1 MKLYRAETGQHIHWS
16 RNLIQQIQTLDEFKQ
31 ELEQCTGVPAI
42 NQILMTSFG
51 TQVKQDQLR
60 QVLEATGKDEYIVF
74 CYDRYYL
81 GASSEEIA
89 TLLDVEMPI
98 LEPVVSPVA
107 AHNLLNALETTS
119 KTTAL
124 PQHCELYLSLFA
136 KFDSFSQ
143 TLMKTVASHTSLAKT
158 LVGEQKSQSMAL
170 NVALTNLETHSG
182 ITNRSVQ
189 EFYRLAEK
197 ELDKQSALL
206 ESADIDLNILH
217 DTQIHPAFIS
227 HGTNNSNSDT
237 YTASELD
244 KQQSLMDYV
253 DMDQLQTARQDTEE
267 LCQHLTHDTHFL
279 QSVVGELQNYEE
291 ELRHQISSD
300 HNLQTLDTM
309 LMDIQDAREK
319 TQFLRDK
326 IKRDLNRIYSKIADL
341 LQVPLSSLF
350 AKLSLDASFSSTSTS
365 TSLQT
370 PSTSA
375 TPEPLTL
382 TNQAETKPYSTMIR
396 RNSLSPSSQ
405 DTASAFPSQ
414 TKKALEA
421 FYHLAEI
428 HINDYLPKLTSY
440 ESTIR
445 QLITKLT
452 QLKRQ
457 SIQKFLKNMTTISQL
472 QSDIASTSS
481 QLELANRSL
490 LEFKDKYGSSYLE
503 TSRNMVFAY
512 GALMIEGL
520 RRKEYTS
527 ILIENANLIADV
539 LGRFREQ
546 EQDRRDAFR
555 RDIKNSLPFNISN
568 INDAAPQFEI
578 STSNSGD
585 NTTLITKKDIKD
597 FLSLLDRSYSEVIGQ
612 QDQSSKAGKSS
623 LRAANRKDGPYSSH
637 RTQMAIASDSYGQNL
652 LSLLNNM
659 NKQLD
664 GLNLEF
670 LKRIESAFL
679 LDSRN
684 MNMDLA
690 TASVKLEYV
699 ASTSRSPSEKALEL
713 AEDKVKKYEERIIS
727 LEKALQQ
734 TQSTLEPNIT
744 DTLRQFTKDQH
755 HNQLIQIASP
765 SAIGSSSVSSAY
777 SVLDDNE
784 VDEILGSMKMKNT
797 EILTGE
803 TKGTSEKHPP
813 LQQQS
818 MIEQEQEIADLKETI
833 RQREAFIKEV
843 HKQLLQEQRSYQDYR
858 DQAEHEKD
866 DMRLRIQEYEQLL
879 EEERQTYE
887 DNRKSF
893 LKEVQVK
900 DGLTDIRVADI
911 ESDWKNKVEQ
921 LTESLTTEKK
931 IKSDMDN
938 RHHQEIMEL
947 KERHEYEMAQS
958 KKQLEISH
966 KNEISLLSK
975 ALEELRSEYTA
986 YRQQTSTSKQEA
998 DDKLNQ
1004 LVTEMNNSEE
1014 ARNEIKQK
1022 LAQAREMVLRAEN
1035 DWTKKNVALE
1045 KLKSIHDAARNILID
1060 LLIKYNDDLNLS
1072 LDDSDDGSM
1081 IELLDI
1087 LSREADNAV
1096 RDRKKLQEMQTLE
1109 SDYNE
1114 ACRHIGYMNE
1124 EKVELQ
1130 SLSVQMAHKLDD
1142 IRKNI
1147 FFEITNQLQLPVDEN
1162 EVGAM
1167 TRKLSIGGSAILDDT
1182 SFCSE
1187 ILTATNVIDIGKF
1200 VSRIFK
1206 KVRTAHDLTRR
1217 WQKEYKELKEKY
1229 SKLAVL
1235 AQEKISFRNFKVG
1248 DVALFLPTKNS
1259 TGKPWAAFNVNAPH
1273 YFLKPSDAIS
1283 SQINS
1288 REWVVARI
1296 TSVTEHSVNAQDQTT
1311 NPYGLPDNTTFYQLE
1326 AENWRN
1332 NRQKHHHRKSKQE
1345 KEATET
1351 RSSSPSVVSP
1361 SPSTTTGNIA
1371 DNSGNSADQRRY
1383 SLPNTSNTHQQRY
1396 DSGLASISS
1405 SNIDKFPT
1413 HDDLTNTPDQQTRSS
1428 TSNQHQRHDKS
1439 LGQFTRS
1446 SSGNIVQSTTALS
1459 PT

>member
-51 TQVKQDQLR
+51 AQVKQDQLR
-60 QVLEATGKDEYIVF
+60 QILEATGKDEYIVF

-89 TLLDVEMPI
+89 TLLDVEMPT
-98 LEPVVSPVA
+98 LEPVVSPIA
-107 AHNLLNALETTS
+107 ANTLLNTLKTTS

-143 TLMKTVASHTSLAKT
+143 ILMKTVASHTNLAKT

-189 EFYRLAEK
+189 EFYNLAGK

-206 ESADIDLNILH
+206 DTADIDLNILRDIH
-217 DTQIHPAFIS
+217 IHPAFIS
-227 HGTNNSNSDT
+227 HGTNNSNSVT
-237 YTASELD
+237 YPTSKLN

-253 DMDQLQTARQDTEE
+253 DMDQLQIARQDTEE
-267 LCQHLTHDTHFL
+267 LCQHLTHDIHFL
-279 QSVVGELQNYEE
+279 QSVVGELQKYEE
-291 ELRHQISSD
+291 ELRHQISTD
-300 HNLQTLDTM
+300 HDLHTLDTM
-309 LMDIQDAREK
+309 LMDIQGTREK

-350 AKLSLDASFSSTSTS
+350 SKLSLDASMSSTSTS
-365 TSLQT
+365 QTS
-370 PSTSA
+370 SISA
-375 TPEPLTL
+375 TTL
-382 TNQAETKPYSTMIR
+382 TNQAETKPYSTLIR
-396 RNSLSPSSQ
+396 RNSSPPSSQ
-405 DTASAFPSQ
+405 DTASAFPPQ
-414 TKKALEA
+414 TKKTLEA

-445 QLITKLT
+445 QHITKLT

-490 LEFKDKYGSSYLE
+490 LDFKDKYGSSYLE

-520 RRKEYTS
+520 RRKEYAS

-546 EQDRRDAFR
+546 EQDRRNAFR

-585 NTTLITKKDIKD
+585 STPLITKKDITD
-597 FLSLLDRSYSEVIGQ
+597 FLSLLDRSYSDAVGQ
-612 QDQSSKAGKSS
+612 QGQSSKAGKSS
-623 LRAANRKDGPYSSH
+623 LRAANQKHGPYSS
-637 RTQMAIASDSYGQNL
+637 TQMTITNDSYGQNL
-652 LSLLNNM
+652 LNLLNNM

-699 ASTSRSPSEKALEL
+699 ASTSRSTSEKALQL

-734 TQSTLEPNIT
+734 TQSTLEPNISN
-744 DTLRQFTKDQH
+744 TLRQITNDQY
-755 HNQLIQIASP
+755 HNQPVQITPP
-765 SAIGSSSVSSAY
+765 SATGMSSVSSAY

-784 VDEILGSMKMKNT
+784 VDEILGCMKLKNS
-797 EILTGE
+797 EILTD
-803 TKGTSEKHPP
+803 GTNGASEKHPP
-813 LQQQS
+813 SQQQD
-818 MIEQEQEIADLKETI
+818 MTEQEQEIADLKGTI
-833 RQREAFIKEV
+833 RQREAFIKKMHE
-843 HKQLLQEQRSYQDYR
+843 QLLQEQSSFQDYR
-858 DQAEHEKD
+858 DQAEQDKE
-866 DMRLRIQEYEQLL
+866 DMWLQAREYEQLL

-893 LKEVQVK
+893 LNEVQVK
-900 DGLTDIRVADI
+900 DNLTDIRVADI
-911 ESDWKNKVEQ
+911 ESDWKKKVEQ
-921 LTESLTTEKK
+921 LTERLTTEEK

-947 KERHEYEMAQS
+947 KERHEHETVQS
-958 KKQLEISH
+958 RKQLETSH
-966 KNEISLLSK
+966 KNEISLLNK
-975 ALEELRSEYTA
+975 ALEELRSEYMD
-986 YRQQTSTSKQEA
+986 YRQQTYASKQEA

-1004 LVTEMNNSEE
+1004 LMSEMNNSEE
-1014 ARNEIKQK
+1014 SRNEIKQK
-1022 LAQAREMVLRAEN
+1022 LAQAREMVSRAEN
-1035 DWTKKNVALE
+1035 DWTKKNAALE
-1045 KLKSIHDAARNILID
+1045 KLKSIYSTAQSNLVD
-1060 LLIKYNDDLNLS
+1060 LLTKYNDDLDLS
-1072 LDDSDDGSM
+1072 LDDGDDGNL

-1087 LSREADNAV
+1087 LSREADDAV
-1096 RDRKKLQEMQTLE
+1096 MDRKKLQEMQTLE

-1114 ACRHIGYMNE
+1114 ACRHIGYMKE
-1124 EKVELQ
+1124 EKMELQ

-1147 FFEITNQLQLPVDEN
+1147 FFEVTNQLQLPVDEN

-1167 TRKLSIGGSAILDDT
+1167 TRKLSIGGSAISDDT

-1229 SKLAVL
+1229 SKLTVL

-1296 TSVTEHSVNAQDQTT
+1296 TSVTEHSVNAQDPTT
-1311 NPYGLPDNTTFYQLE
+1311 NPYGLPDNTAFYQLE

-1332 NRQKHHHRKSKQE
+1332 NRQRHHHRKSKQE
-1345 KEATET
+1345 REGAVT
-1351 RSSSPSVVSP
+1351 PSVTSP
-1361 SPSTTTGNIA
+1361 ASSTTTGNIA

-1383 SLPNTSNTHQQRY
+1383 SLPNISNGHQQRH
-1396 DSGLASISS
+1396 DIGLASISS
-1405 SNIDKFPT
+1405 SNIDKFSNN
-1413 HDDLTNTPDQQTRSS
+1413 DDLTNTPEQQAQSS
-1428 TSNQHQRHDKS
+1428 TSNQHQTHDKPLS
-1439 LGQFTRS
+1439 QFTRS